1 MNIQESSKLKD
12 KVLKGKLMLNLQRE
26 KPQRD

>member
-1 MNIQESSKLKD
+1 MNIQETSKLKD